1 LHLSELMTYL
11 PSAQLIS
18 GHQELE
24 ISSVSANSATI
35 QMGGLFAAL
44 KGAKQ
49 DGHDFI
55 DAAIKAGAVAILSD
69 QATLS
74 LPTGIA
80 HIKSD
85 DTRHAYAQICAAI
98 YASRP
103 GMLVG
108 VTGTNGKTSVVE
120 YMRQIWTRATWPAAT
135 IGTLGVACPV
145 LELASSSAMLT
156 TPAPESLY
164 ALLHQM
170 AKSGITHT
178 AFEASSH
185 GLDQQRMAGLG
196 VNVAVFTNL
205 SQDHLDWH
213 GDMDSY
219 FAAKA
224 KLFHQNLL
232 DGGTAVLNADD
243 AQVMKLKEQLEKRQ
257 IVIWTVGSNPEADFC
272 IQKIESHPFGL
283 DVQITAK
290 GQAFRFPVALSGTFQ
305 AVNAVM
311 AAVAAYA
318 SGMPLQDS
326 LGALPSLTPVRG
338 RMQPIHEHPAGARI
352 IIDFAH
358 TPDALEAALIAL
370 RDQTPDKLKVI
381 FGCGGDR
388 DKGKRQKMGAIAAK
402 LADHI
407 IITDDNP
414 RSEDPSAIRAEICKG
429 CPDAKEISPRDAAI
443 KAAIAGLDGG
453 DTLLIAGKG
462 HETSQMIG
470 TETLPF
476 DDASVARHAI
486 AQLGTK
492 EAG

>member
-1 LHLSELMTYL
+1 MHLSELLTYL
-11 PSAQLIS
+11 SSAQLVYGDKSQNVI
-18 GHQELE
+18 G
-24 ISSVSANSATI
+24 VSANSSAI
-35 QMGGLFAAL
+35 HPGEVFAAL
-44 KGAKQ
+44 KGKKN
-49 DGHDFI
+49 DGHNFI

-69 QATLS
+69 HASLS
-74 LPTGIA
+74 LPAGIA

-85 DTRHAYAQICAAI
+85 DTRHSYAQICAAI

-103 GMLVG
+103 DMLVG

-145 LELASSSAMLT
+145 PELASGSAMLT
-156 TPAPESLY
+156 TPAPENLY
-164 ALLHQM
+164 ALLHKM

-185 GLDQQRMAGLG
+185 GLAQQRMAGLG

-205 SQDHLDWH
+205 SQEHLDWH

-219 FAAKA
+219 FEAKA

-243 AQVMKLKEQLEKRQ
+243 PQVMHLKEQLENRQ
-257 IVIWTVGSNPEADFC
+257 IVIWTVGRNPEADFC
-272 IQKIESHPFGL
+272 IQEVKSHPFGL
-283 DVQITAK
+283 DVQITTK
-290 GQAFRFPVALSGTFQ
+290 GQNFRFPVALSGTFQ
-305 AVNAVM
+305 AFNAVM

-326 LGALPSLTPVRG
+326 LGALPALTPVRG
-338 RMQPIHEHPAGARI
+338 RMQPIHKHPTGARI

-358 TPDALEAALIAL
+358 TPDALEVALIAL
-370 RDQTPDKLKVI
+370 RDQTPEKLKVI

-388 DKGKRQKMGAIAAK
+388 DKGKRKIMGEIAGR
-402 LADHI
+402 LADYV

-414 RSEDPSAIRAEICKG
+414 RSEDPSAIRAEIRKG
-429 CPDAKEISPRDAAI
+429 CPNAEEISPRDAAI
-443 KAAIAGLDGG
+443 KAAISGLHAG

-486 AQLGTK
+486 AQIRTM
-492 EAG
+492 EAE